1 RSLVPDGWDRYRPD
15 NYDRDR
21 GYDRNDRG
29 RHDYSN
35 YDENLPPE
43 WRNGRWR
50 ESREDNRRDSRY
62 DDRRNY
68 RVPGDRRGNDARIVP
83 YRYGDDRILS
93 EPTITVQKIE
103 EVLRQYNSP
112 AQGLGQLIFDL
123 GVQYKINP
131 AMALAFFVKESSA
144 GTKGWAVK
152 TNNWGNR
159 KGTGPAGRAGPFM
172 KYHSFED
179 SVKDWF
185 PYIIRRYVN
194 QGLDTLP
201 TLIHTYAPNND
212 GNNEAGYVRAVMNM
226 MRKWSV

>member
-1 RSLVPDGWDRYRPD
+1 
-15 NYDRDR
+15 
-21 GYDRNDRG
+21 
-29 RHDYSN
+29 DYSN
-35 YDENLPPE
+35 YDEYLPPE

-50 ESREDNRRDSRY
+50 ESADNYRRDSRY
-62 DDRRNY
+62 EDRRNY

-83 YRYGDDRILS
+83 YRYGDTRILS

-103 EVLRQYNSP
+103 EVLREYNSP

-123 GVQYKINP
+123 GVQHRINP

-179 SVKDWF
+179 SVKDWY

-201 TLIHTYAPNND
+201 TLIGTYAPNSD